1 MDPNA
6 NSGASGTT
14 DTSSVTA
21 IKVQVVLDTTT
32 EQLKKQFVGIQT
44 DIEKDPIGLTFGVDK
59 KTSKDAII
67 KGLQEILGNG
77 TNITIGAGIDH
88 NAGNQVKKQVQ
99 NVANAGQQAADK
111 NNVKVT
117 VDTKTEDAK
126 RKLDAFY
133 SRIKEQGTLQKASI
147 ELDFSKKNETE
158 LKWLQ
163 KQLSDVGKE
172 AEKLKTELG
181 DLIPQGDY
189 TKLSELERSVQNSTD
204 RIKAHVQGLKDSAIS
219 EINNGLS
226 QAYTKYGKAQSSTG
240 NSQNYNPFIN
250 VDTSAFNK
258 VKSEYDAL
266 NDSLYH
272 DVEAT
277 EHVEEITD
285 KTRKTIESMVNSGI
299 DGVREYG
306 KALRLL
312 EQQIDAQGGFYN
324 GQAQIR
330 PVDEFGNEATS
341 EALSAKAFQQ
351 KLYSMSANFPD
362 YFNYS
367 ATLDLNSATFTDFNK
382 LVSAVNASTN
392 AEEDFKKVQQEALT
406 LHSQIVATIP
416 SEIKTYDDLTKAVKA
431 YYYAAGVDKLA
442 GTFEAGNISNK
453 IAPYTLFDNATK
465 DITRS
470 FNRLSGASGSEADIR
485 EMANLLAGLRGID
498 IPKVENSVKPTAIQ
512 ESLRLVQEGLDKLSQ
527 LTKGTAE
534 YDATLGDVT
543 QKWQE
548 SVALMKATE
557 EAEKTATTEAEKR
570 ASVQAKYGI
579 SQFNDE
585 MTKYGKLSMDQLALS
600 YKNGGSSKE
609 LTAVDSLEN
618 ESRENLEKLK
628 DYLAGILPQ
637 DQLDAVL
644 QRYDNFERELS
655 DKLYRA
661 KQHYEDLKNAREST
675 KATAEEKRQA
685 KQTDDYTNNL
695 ATARNKY
702 KNMSGV
708 PADVSNALDNV
719 DAQIKKL
726 DMLKV
731 GTEDY
736 ANQLKVIGTAWTD
749 ATRQMDAF
757 DEVQKKTENR
767 VKSMTE
773 QAQKW
778 KESIKDS
785 EIASQELRDS
795 IDGIIN
801 ASKKLDSDHS
811 SDTYKQGVKDLDDAF
826 ISTKASMSV
835 YTDGYKDLESTA
847 TKTLTEIR
855 KKQLELQQAGNHKF
869 DNILTGDSQ
878 SASLDGSLES
888 QFNYL
893 KRYNSQSADYKQVLE
908 GIVEEWKKIKIE
920 IDQALKSE
928 EDLEKEADKR
938 KKKLDDLA
946 DSIQSIENQSRGA
959 GNTLN
964 TELKKYVYGE
974 KWQKDGD
981 QQDGILKGLR
991 EKLNT
996 LSGTTDVS
1004 EYKRL
1009 LQELEAEIDTAGQKV
1024 TDFKKRFQESGAYE
1038 RERKN
1043 LNNLVL
1049 QIDKYAA
1056 SLSGLDKRKD
1066 LAEELNSIR
1075 QAAVD
1080 GTSTYS
1086 TLSNLLSN
1094 LQIRMEQA
1102 GISAETLSQKLSRLF
1117 KEHFQTAIA
1126 MAGVVMVKQGL
1137 REVYNNVVEIDD
1149 AMVELRKVT
1158 NESENAYSQFSDRA
1172 AKTARDLGA
1181 SISDYISATAD
1192 WSRLGYNM
1200 PDAEE
1205 LARVSTLLK
1214 NVGDGIESVTD
1225 ASSYMTSVL
1234 KGFDL
1239 VAEDAQKVADL
1250 VNEVANNE
1258 PASAEDILEIL
1269 TRSGAALHEAGNDLD
1284 QAVALGVA
1292 MNSVTQN
1299 AESTGQTLKTVSM
1312 YLRAAKTDLTAMG
1325 ESTDGCAN
1333 SVSELRSELKKLTGV
1348 DIMADAAGTQFKSTY
1363 DILMEISKVWG
1374 KLTDVDRANVTELLG
1389 GKRNANSVSAVL
1401 SQFQIAEKSMKD
1413 AANSAGSAAKENE
1426 VYLTSITG
1434 KLNQLDSA
1442 FQQFSKDLLDS
1453 SLIKFFVDFATGA
1466 VDLADGAVKAAGALP
1481 TLTAAIS
1488 GVLSVMQMSGKLKN
1502 GAGKVNMPSYIC
1514 CV

>member
-1 MDPNA
+1 MNSNA
-6 NSGASGTT
+6 NSGASGAT

-32 EQLKKQFVGIQT
+32 EQLKKQFAGIQK

-77 TNITIGAGIDH
+77 TNITIGAGVDP
-88 NAGNQVKKQVQ
+88 NAGNKVKKQVQ
-99 NVANAGQQAADK
+99 NAVNAGQQAADK
-111 NNVKVT
+111 NKVKVT

-133 SRIKEQGTLQKASI
+133 GRIKEQGTLQKASI

-181 DLIPQGDY
+181 YLIPQGDY

-204 RIKAHVQGLKDSAIS
+204 RIKAHIQGLKDSAIS

-240 NSQNYNPFIN
+240 NAQNYNPFIN

-258 VKSEYDAL
+258 AKSEYDAFT
-266 NDSLYH
+266 DSLYH

-299 DGVREYG
+299 DGVRKYG
-306 KALRLL
+306 RALRLL

-324 GQAQIR
+324 GQAQIH
-330 PVDEFGNEATS
+330 PVDESGNEATS
-341 EALSAKAFQQ
+341 EALSAKEFQQ

-392 AEEDFKKVQQEALT
+392 AEEEFKKVQQEALA
-406 LHSQIVATIP
+406 LHSQIAATIP

-442 GTFEAGNISNK
+442 GTFEAGNISNQ
-453 IAPYTLFDNATK
+453 IAPYTLFDNTSK

-470 FNRLSGASGSEADIR
+470 FNRLSGAFGSEADIR
-485 EMANLLAGLRGID
+485 EMTNLLAGLRGID
-498 IPKVENSVKPTAIQ
+498 IPKVENAVKPTAIQ

-534 YDATLGDVT
+534 YDDALGDVT
-543 QKWQE
+543 KKWQE

-695 ATARNKY
+695 VTARNKY

-773 QAQKW
+773 QALKW

-1102 GISAETLSQKLSRLF
+1102 GISAETLGQKLSRLF

-1126 MAGVVMVKQGL
+1126 MAGVAMVKQGL
-1137 REVYNNVVEIDD
+1137 RDVYNNVL
-1149 AMVELRKVT
+1149 ELDTAVTELKKVSKMT
-1158 NESENAYSQFSDRA
+1158 GDEMNEYLDRTAINARE
-1172 AKTARDLGA
+1172 LGA
-1181 SISDYISATAD
+1181 NISDLVNSTAD
-1192 WSRLGYNM
+1192 WKRLGYT
-1200 PDAEE
+1200 DKDSEE
-1205 LARVSTLLK
+1205 LARVSALMA
-1214 NVGDGIESVTD
+1214 NVGDQIDNATT
-1225 ASSYMTSVL
+1225 ASSYLISAMQ
-1234 KGFDL
+1234 GFGL
-1239 VAEDAQKVADL
+1239 VADDAERLLDCMNQIANTEPVSMNDLGIIMQKS
-1250 VNEVANNE
+1250 
-1258 PASAEDILEIL
+1258 SAAM
-1269 TRSGAALHEAGNDLD
+1269 SAAGNTYQETLSLAA
-1284 QAVALGVA
+1284 AVNGVLQDA
-1292 MNSVTQN
+1292 DTSGTY
-1299 AESTGQTLKTVSM
+1299 LKTLSM
-1312 YLRAAKTDLTAMG
+1312 YLRASKTDAENAG
-1325 ESTDGCAN
+1325 IATDGMAD
-1333 SVSELRSELKKLTGV
+1333 SVSELRSELKQLAGV
-1348 DIMADAAGTQFKSTY
+1348 DIMKDDNTFKSTY
-1363 DILMEISKVWG
+1363 QIMKELSDVW
-1374 KLTDVDRANVTELLG
+1374 KDLSDTTQANITELIS
-1389 GKRNANSVSAVL
+1389 GKRGGQSTSALLNNFSVAEDAMKQALNSS
-1401 SQFQIAEKSMKD
+1401 
-1413 AANSAGSAAKENE
+1413 GSAMRENQT
-1426 VYLTSITG
+1426 YMDSLQA

-1442 FQQFSKDLLDS
+1442 FQKFSTDLMKSD
-1453 SLIKFFVDFATGA
+1453 IPKFFISLAT
-1466 VDLADGAVKAAGALP
+1466 VFVDGADSAVKFAGALP